1 MLCLNSCDAY
11 KYKITF
17 PSQADEN
24 VDKKLSSRQKKRL
37 KNREVKRS
45 TKLEEIA
52 VKKKKKELLV
62 ASKQEEEEDSEAEDD
77 DSEAEDEGLGEEE
90 SDTDD
95 VKGFTDENAAW
106 LRPSGQKRK
115 LPLGEGSDDDEDE
128 EKEDEDDSDDDDDE
142 KDSDDD
148 DYEKDSDEEEDEEMG
163 VEKQARLLEKK
174 QKKMLKESDAE
185 LRMNLAETE
194 KFTLP
199 SGKWKAVLWIRI
211 GFNADPDPGS
221 QTSADPG
228 IRMLDTKVY
237 FYIKMIFKEALGQE
251 TYQRM
256 YKSIF
261 ERQETRFVC

>member
-1 MLCLNSCDAY
+1 MHSMLCLNNCDVMC
-11 KYKITF
+11 KITF

-52 VKKKKKELLV
+52 VKKKKKELQV
-62 ASKQEEEEDSEAEDD
+62 AAKQEEEE

-115 LPLGEGSDDDEDE
+115 LPLGEGSDDDEEE
-128 EKEDEDDSDDDDDE
+128 EKEDEDDSDDDDE
-142 KDSDDD
+142 KDSDD
-148 DYEKDSDEEEDEEMG
+148 DYEKDSDEEDEVEGEEEGDEEMMG

-199 SGKWKAVLWIRI
+199 SGNWKAVLWIRI

-221 QTSADPG
+221 QTSADGSWDPDAG
-228 IRMLDTKVY
+228 HKKLN
-237 FYIKMIFKEALGQE
+237 L
-251 TYQRM
+251 
-256 YKSIF
+256 
-261 ERQETRFVC
+261 

>member
-1 MLCLNSCDAY
+1 
-11 KYKITF
+11 
-17 PSQADEN
+17 

-62 ASKQEEEEDSEAEDD
+62 AAKQEEEEDSEVENEDSEAEDE
-77 DSEAEDEGLGEEE
+77 DSEAEDEGLGEDE

-115 LPLGEGSDDDEDE
+115 LPLGEESDDDEDE

-142 KDSDDD
+142 KDIDD
-148 DYEKDSDEEEDEEMG
+148 DYEKDSDEEEVEGEEWDEEMGDEEMG

-199 SGKWKAVLWIRI
+199 SGNWKAGLWIRI
-211 GFNADPDPGS
+211 GFNADSDPRS
-221 QTSADPG
+221 QTSADP
-228 IRMLDTKVY
+228 
-237 FYIKMIFKEALGQE
+237 
-251 TYQRM
+251 
-256 YKSIF
+256 
-261 ERQETRFVC
+261 

>member
-1 MLCLNSCDAY
+1 LSLSSQKYGFGIRDPGSGKNIFRIPDPEVKKAPDPGSGSATLDCAAY
-11 KYKITF
+11 KYTITF

-52 VKKKKKELLV
+52 VKKKKKELQV
-62 ASKQEEEEDSEAEDD
+62 AAKQEEEEDSEAEEEDSEAEEE

-128 EKEDEDDSDDDDDE
+128 EKEDEDDSDDDDDDE

-148 DYEKDSDEEEDEEMG
+148 DYEKDSDEEEEDEEMG

-199 SGKWKAVLWIRI
+199 SGNWKAGLWI
-211 GFNADPDPGS
+211 F
-221 QTSADPG
+221 
-228 IRMLDTKVY
+228 
-237 FYIKMIFKEALGQE
+237 
-251 TYQRM
+251 
-256 YKSIF
+256 
-261 ERQETRFVC
+261 